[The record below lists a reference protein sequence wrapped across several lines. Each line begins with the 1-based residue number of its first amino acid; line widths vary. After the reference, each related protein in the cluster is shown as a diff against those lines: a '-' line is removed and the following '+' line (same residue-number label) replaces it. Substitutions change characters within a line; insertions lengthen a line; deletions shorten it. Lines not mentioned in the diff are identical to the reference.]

1 MHPMA
6 CTDLA
11 LCTDTVWK
19 HKSTPDDLNKGR
31 KRAVQHEHGDGSM
44 LAMLQIMNKKRCT
57 VAAPGMYIR
66 PHLSIPACNGRTYL
80 PGPGFS
86 IKHRIRFHTC
96 DPAFKD
102 VPVSAA
108 AVPSKGIVMLKMTKH
123 WHRSQQKEQ
132 FMETERWT
140 EGVYQ
145 CICNT
150 GMDLETYLRQFH
162 PSFIHPLVGG
172 PVHYKYGQGYEEFD
186 WVVKKVLNKFPGSS
200 LYRRHHPITIV
211 LSLQDNVQQFQ
222 QWQTETPL
230 PLYSFRPEQLTSFL
244 CGHEKAEKILN
255 RLVQLEAWRCG
266 LTCEVL
272 CVA

>member
-108 AVPSKGIVMLKMTKH
+108 AVPSKGIVKLKMTKH
-123 WHRSQQKEQ
+123 WHRSSQKEQ
-132 FMETERWT
+132 FMELPCLCNNGIALHFFVHQFYATCNHPWT
-140 EGVYQ
+140 HTPAMHQ
-145 CICNT
+145 
-150 GMDLETYLRQFH
+150 H
-162 PSFIHPLVGG
+162 
-172 PVHYKYGQGYEEFD
+172 GQGYDEFC
-186 WVVKKVLNKFPGSS
+186 WVMLKVLSKFPGTG
-200 LYRRHHPITIV
+200 LYRQYHPAIIPLAAQGGIQPHNSLV
-211 LSLQDNVQQFQ
+211 SPKAASLIQRLSSSRGFGSLEV
-222 QWQTETPL
+222 T
-230 PLYSFRPEQLTSFL
+230 
-244 CGHEKAEKILN
+244 LN
-255 RLVQLEAWRCG
+255 RLTQIEACIWVWVMW
-266 LTCEVL
+266 L
-272 CVA
+272 